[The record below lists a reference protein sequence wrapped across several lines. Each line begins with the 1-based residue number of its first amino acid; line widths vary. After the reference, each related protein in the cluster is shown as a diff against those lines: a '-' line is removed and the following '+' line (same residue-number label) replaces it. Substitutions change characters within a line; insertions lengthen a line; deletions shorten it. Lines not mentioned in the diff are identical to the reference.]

1 MSDSDNNKIFHPFA
15 DLLGFEVVSCAG
27 GNSVSKLPFDPKLDN
42 PNKVIHGGAI
52 YSLADTCMGAAV
64 FSLLEKGERCATIE
78 IKMTYLSPAGT
89 NDLLSKSVVLKKGR
103 RVAMVES
110 DVFSDGLLVAKAS
123 GSFAI
128 FSS

>member
-1 MSDSDNNKIFHPFA
+1 VSDTEPADATHPFA
-15 DLLGFEVVSCAG
+15 ALLGFEITECSD
-27 GNSVSKLPFDPKLDN
+27 GNSIAVLPFHPKLDN

-52 YSLADTCMGAAV
+52 YSLADTGMGAAV
-64 FSLLEKGERCATIE
+64 FSLLEKDETCATIE
-78 IKMTYLSPAGT
+78 IKMTYLSPGGNA
-89 NDLLSKSVVLKKGR
+89 DLLCESMVLKKGR

-110 DVFSDGLLVAKAS
+110 GVYSDGKLIAKAS